1 MMTRSTV
8 LENIFRRDTAYP
20 WSMLTKLYP
29 FAWKRMLI
37 EVSELLRY
45 GKDKRWLD
53 EIEEEKLPGWS
64 CPQVEGVLKQVPL
77 SEPSSQRCPVDY
89 LLFKNWLF
97 IRLVRLQ
104 LNKGLVYTSVS
115 TSFGINYPKN
125 MHYCSHFYGWKT
137 LNGLGKKV
145 TCSSRLHL
153 LDQKYHKTLILWNTT
168 I

>member
-77 SEPSSQRCPVDY
+77 TEPSSQRCPVDH

-125 MHYCSHFYGWKT
+125 MHYCSKFLRLENFEWFR
-137 LNGLGKKV
+137 KK
-145 TCSSRLHL
+145 SHL
-153 LDQKYHKTLILWNTT
+153 FLKAAFTWSKIP
-168 I
+168 